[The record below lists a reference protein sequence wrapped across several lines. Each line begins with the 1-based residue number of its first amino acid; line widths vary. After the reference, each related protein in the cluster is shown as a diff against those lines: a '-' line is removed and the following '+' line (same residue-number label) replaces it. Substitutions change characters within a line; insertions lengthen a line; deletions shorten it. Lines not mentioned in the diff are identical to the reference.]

1 MRRLR
6 ELLRNGVPAN
16 AIQYYMVLNKGGGKG
31 GTTTVTQ
38 PVVNPTPPVEDASV
52 ELEEDDN
59 IKKKTGKSSLKIPLS
74 TSATTA
80 LNTSSTSTGLKV

>member
-16 AIQYYMVLNKGGGKG
+16 AIQYYMVLNKNGKG
-31 GTTTVTQ
+31 ATVSQ
-38 PVVNPTPPVEDASV
+38 PVIAPTPPVEDASV

-59 IKKKTGKSSLKIPLS
+59 IKKNTGKSSLKIPLS
-74 TSATTA
+74 TSSNTA

>member
-16 AIQYYMVLNKGGGKG
+16 AIQYYMVLNKKG
-31 GTTTVTQ
+31 GQPVTQ

-74 TSATTA
+74 TSSNTA